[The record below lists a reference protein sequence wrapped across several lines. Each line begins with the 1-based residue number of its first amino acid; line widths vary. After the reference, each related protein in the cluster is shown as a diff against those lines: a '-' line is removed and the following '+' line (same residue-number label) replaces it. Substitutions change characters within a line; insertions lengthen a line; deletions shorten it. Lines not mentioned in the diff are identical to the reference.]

1 MAWLT
6 PFLVLWA
13 IYEHSLVC
21 RISSVP
27 MYHFFIYIPLPAQ
40 AFSFW
45 LRRRAKGKQGRKLTD
60 TFYQIQLRWMPNDL
74 TGKKQTNKQTTTTA
88 TTKPCWGFQPLQNV
102 SHALLAQVFPVAKH
116 GKIKFFSPV
125 QQSAI
130 CDLWNRHFK
139 KMQTF
144 SPNIKDILNKDICA
158 EYPGH
163 KCLMLKAVK

>member
-1 MAWLT
+1 MYNPNYRLRDDTPQKMGWCSSIDRKTGSVTQLIDSRAQIEPKAHVLLITWCFILT
-6 PFLVLWA
+6 HYKFVNYLENKA
-13 IYEHSLVC
+13 
-21 RISSVP
+21 
-27 MYHFFIYIPLPAQ
+27 
-40 AFSFW
+40 
-45 LRRRAKGKQGRKLTD
+45 
-60 TFYQIQLRWMPNDL
+60 
-74 TGKKQTNKQTTTTA
+74 KQTTTTA

-158 EYPGH
+158 EYPVH